1 MKAWRGWRAVVL
13 LLSARQ
19 CAGLVGVP
27 GCSRV
32 RQGFL
37 TSVSSDGEV
46 LSLEIVNVLKYRE
59 LQAALK
65 ARGVKATGSTSVLRQ
80 RLTELVADRESAEVA
95 SDNALLTSES
105 HQLNDED
112 LLPADNAVSIW
123 DALGMN
129 DLFGDED
136 EHAGVFV
143 DEEGEDLVAPD
154 DEVTDEAL
162 LLKSVFGTTLTKDES
177 RMRDEL
183 GRVAESSSSI
193 EDVMAAWASVCE
205 LPQPP
210 TEADGLAVLR
220 ACARLGAFE
229 AAAQVVKDVE
239 LQRGR
244 LSCEEWKLVYRAH
257 AIGRQSAKVD
267 ALATAARKR
276 GTFPESP
283 DGALFRA
290 MLKACVG
297 GKSWRRAVAIVR
309 EMHSRDDV
317 YVGADDWEL
326 VFFAIQRNCV
336 DSGREGADRFKKR
349 ARFALKSG
357 LEQERLQLLQELER
371 EPAVAVA
378 AGDASAALV
387 FLREMEEVYGCAP
400 SIRAFDAA
408 ASAISHAARP
418 ELALDLLKIITERFS
433 GAAHDA
439 NNDALELRRRAYT
452 NALGALKRAAFLLM
466 EAAPLEKP
474 VTPFVGAR
482 RKQLALAAQRV
493 VAKMFE
499 SPRDAADER
508 VVEEALVVACATC
521 SRCFD
526 ADGAASLLDAAKR
539 RAAIVGGA
547 AWPSI
552 KVYNA
557 LLSAY
562 EASGRSVDAS
572 RLLAEMDARQ
582 FDSTTFNICL
592 KVCAKSGDFERA
604 ETVLD
609 EMAKSDRVS
618 PDVYSYTTAV
628 RACCFNGRRRRE
640 PRPGR
645 RPAHALR
652 ILEKALSN
660 GCANHVTLRTAVRAC
675 VGAPSDPEPAR
686 FDAEHALAVVDIAL
700 KYGVA
705 VPSFDEVTGLRL
717 RAAARRGPSRRG
729 PLSPT
734 DFLYASREL
743 DRLLTIQSNR
753 IVERSKGRPPSRRFG
768 RRRPTDRRI
777 QDRQNSGQSFDR
789 FPLDDNVGAG
799 LMQFGAVDQH
809 NTGSTGDLPKT
820 FNLDEPV
827 RNYERT
833 EFDLPGG
840 SVAQRQGFDATTLFA
855 DDDESSNR

>member
-1 MKAWRGWRAVVL
+1 MVSV
-13 LLSARQ
+13 Q
-19 CAGLVGVP
+19 
-27 GCSRV
+27 GCSRI
-32 RQGFL
+32 RRAFL
-37 TSVSSDGEV
+37 SNDSIEGEV
-46 LSLEIVNVLKYRE
+46 LSLDIVNALNYRE

-65 ARGVKATGSTSVLRQ
+65 ARGVKATGSTNVLRQ
-80 RLTELVADRESAEVA
+80 RLADWVGDLEHAEHA
-95 SDNALLTSES
+95 PHDAMLTSDS
-105 HQLNDED
+105 QQPDDED
-112 LLPADNAVSIW
+112 FLPADNAVSIW

-129 DLFGDED
+129 DLFGDE
-136 EHAGVFV
+136 EERAGVFIDNEEDDMV
-143 DEEGEDLVAPD
+143 AIDDEE
-154 DEVTDEAL
+154 TDEAL

-177 RMRDEL
+177 QTRDEL
-183 GRVAESSSSI
+183 ARVAESSSSI
-193 EDVMAAWASVCE
+193 EDVMAAWANVCD
-205 LPQPP
+205 LPQSPS
-210 TEADGLAVLR
+210 EADSLAVLR

-239 LQRGR
+239 LQRAA
-244 LSCEEWKLVYRAH
+244 LSCEEWKLVFRAH
-257 AIGRQSAKVD
+257 AIGRNSAKAD
-267 ALATAARKR
+267 ALAAAARKR

-297 GKSWRRAVAIVR
+297 AQSWRRAVAIVR
-309 EMHSRDDV
+309 EMHAREDV
-317 YVGADDWEL
+317 YVGTDDWEL

-336 DSGREGADRFKKR
+336 DSGREGTDRFKKR

-357 LEQERLQLLQELER
+357 LEEERLQLLQELER
-371 EPAVAVA
+371 EPAVAVP

-387 FLREMEEVYGCAP
+387 LLREMEEVYGCAP

-418 ELALDLLKIITERFS
+418 ELALELLKTILERFS
-433 GAAHDA
+433 GPAHDHDD
-439 NNDALELRRRAYT
+439 DAVELRRRAYT
-452 NALGALKRAAFLLM
+452 NALGALKRAAFFLM
-466 EAAPLEKP
+466 EAAPLDKP
-474 VTPFVGAR
+474 VTRFVVAR

-499 SPRDAADER
+499 SPLDAADER

-526 ADGAASLLDAAKR
+526 ADAAASLLDAANR
-539 RAAIVGGA
+539 RAAIVGGG

-592 KVCAKSGDFERA
+592 KVCAKNGDFERA

-609 EMAKSDRVS
+609 EMAKSERVA

-652 ILEKALSN
+652 ILEKALRN

-675 VGAPSDPEPAR
+675 VGAPSDPEPAY
-686 FDAEHALAVVDIAL
+686 FDAEHALAVVNVAV

-705 VPSFDEVTGLRL
+705 IPNFDEVTALRL

-729 PLSPT
+729 PLSST
-734 DFLYASREL
+734 DFSDAAREL
-743 DRLLTIQSNR
+743 DRLLVTKSNR
-753 IVERSKGRPPSRRFG
+753 IVERPNWRPPSRRSG
-768 RRRPTDRRI
+768 QRRPTDRRT
-777 QDRQNSGQSFDR
+777 QGLVNRGQNFEHLNRGQRSDRLNRGHRTDR
-789 FPLDDNVGAG
+789 FPPDDAGASLITFGRVG
-799 LMQFGAVDQH
+799 QH
-809 NTGSTGDLPKT
+809 NPDRTSDLQT
-820 FNLDEPV
+820 TLSIDEPV
-827 RNYERT
+827 KSYDRT
-833 EFDLPGG
+833 GVDLRRGD
-840 SVAQRQGFDATTLFA
+840 SAERQGVDVTTSFT
-855 DDDESSNR
+855 DDDSSKRQSSL